1 MLEVFN
7 RINELTK
14 KQKEEGL
21 TKTELNERTELRE
34 EYLQIIRGQI
44 NTTVT
49 GLKILDP
56 LGNDVTPEK
65 LKEQQKLSLSTDNNA
80 RKYPAPLLLND
91 SSNSTFA

>member
-1 MLEVFN
+1 MLEVLN
-7 RINELTK
+7 RINELAN

-21 TKTELNERTELRE
+21 TKTELHERKALRE

-65 LKEQQKLSLSTDNNA
+65 LKEQQKLSLKTDNNA
-80 RKYPAPLLLND
+80 
-91 SSNSTFA
+91 

>member
-1 MLEVFN
+1 MLEVLN
-7 RINELTK
+7 RINELAK
-14 KQKEEGL
+14 KQKEKGL

-65 LKEQQKLSLSTDNNA
+65 LKELQKLSLNTDNNA
-80 RKYPAPLLLND
+80 
-91 SSNSTFA
+91 

>member
-1 MLEVFN
+1 MLEVLN
-7 RINELTK
+7 RINDLAK
-14 KQKEEGL
+14 KQKKDGL
-21 TKTELNERTELRE
+21 TKTELHERKALRE

-65 LKEQQKLSLSTDNNA
+65 LKEQQKLSLNTDNNA
-80 RKYPAPLLLND
+80 
-91 SSNSTFA
+91 

>member
-1 MLEVFN
+1 MLEVLN
-7 RINELTK
+7 RINELAK

-21 TKTELNERTELRE
+21 TKTELNERTELCE
-34 EYLQIIRGQI
+34 KYLQIIRGQI

-65 LKEQQKLSLSTDNNA
+65 LKEQQKLSLNTDNNA
-80 RKYPAPLLLND
+80 
-91 SSNSTFA
+91 

>member
-1 MLEVFN
+1 MINYLHKRKAEKTLLEVLN
-7 RINELTK
+7 RINELAK
-14 KQKEEGL
+14 KQKEDGL
-21 TKTELNERTELRE
+21 TKTELHERKALHE

-65 LKEQQKLSLSTDNNA
+65 LKEQQKLSLNADNNA
-80 RKYPAPLLLND
+80 
-91 SSNSTFA
+91 

>member
-1 MLEVFN
+1 MLEVLN
-7 RINELTK
+7 RINELAK

-34 EYLQIIRGQI
+34 KYLQIIHGQI

-65 LKEQQKLSLSTDNNA
+65 LKEQQKLSLNTDNNA
-80 RKYPAPLLLND
+80 
-91 SSNSTFA
+91 

>member
-1 MLEVFN
+1 MLEVLN
-7 RINELTK
+7 RINELAN
-14 KQKEEGL
+14 KQKEKGL
-21 TKTELNERTELRE
+21 TKTELHERKALRE

-65 LKEQQKLSLSTDNNA
+65 LKEQQKLSLKTDNNA
-80 RKYPAPLLLND
+80 
-91 SSNSTFA
+91 

>member
-1 MLEVFN
+1 MLEVLN
-7 RINELTK
+7 RINELAK

-21 TKTELNERTELRE
+21 TKTELNERTELCE
-34 EYLQIIRGQI
+34 KYLQIIRGQI

-65 LKEQQKLSLSTDNNA
+65 LKEQQKLSLNTSNNA
-80 RKYPAPLLLND
+80 
-91 SSNSTFA
+91 

>member
-1 MLEVFN
+1 MLEVLN
-7 RINELTK
+7 RINELSK

-21 TKTELNERTELRE
+21 TKTELNERTELHE

-80 RKYPAPLLLND
+80 
-91 SSNSTFA
+91 

>member
-1 MLEVFN
+1 MLEVLN
-7 RINELTK
+7 RINELAK
-14 KQKEEGL
+14 KQQEEGL

-65 LKEQQKLSLSTDNNA
+65 LKEQQKLSLNTDNNV
-80 RKYPAPLLLND
+80 
-91 SSNSTFA
+91 

>member
-1 MLEVFN
+1 MLEVLK
-7 RINELTK
+7 RINALAQ

-34 EYLQIIRGQI
+34 EYLQMIRGQI

-65 LKEQQKLSLSTDNNA
+65 LKEQQKLLLKTDNNA
-80 RKYPAPLLLND
+80 
-91 SSNSTFA
+91 

>member
-1 MLEVFN
+1 MMIDYLHKRKDEETMLEVLN
-7 RINELTK
+7 RINELAN
-14 KQKEEGL
+14 KQKEKGL
-21 TKTELNERTELRE
+21 TKTELHERKALRE

-65 LKEQQKLSLSTDNNA
+65 LKEQQKLSLKTDNNA
-80 RKYPAPLLLND
+80 
-91 SSNSTFA
+91 

>member
-1 MLEVFN
+1 MLEVLN
-7 RINELTK
+7 RINELAN
-14 KQKEEGL
+14 KQKEAGL
-21 TKTELNERTELRE
+21 TKTELHERKALRE

-65 LKEQQKLSLSTDNNA
+65 LKEQQKLALNTDNNA
-80 RKYPAPLLLND
+80 
-91 SSNSTFA
+91 

>member
-1 MLEVFN
+1 MLEVLN
-7 RINELTK
+7 RINELAK

-21 TKTELNERTELRE
+21 TKTELRE
-34 EYLQIIRGQI
+34 KYLQIIRGQI

-65 LKEQQKLSLSTDNNA
+65 LKEQQKLSLNTDNNA
-80 RKYPAPLLLND
+80 WKYPTPLLLND